1 MITILIM
8 VLILKRL
15 KWLIFS
21 GVISPS
27 LDFQPNPI
35 LTHPPT
41 RHFVAH
47 REGSLSAGVLK
58 VSADNRRLKFHLAEP
73 ANIPLQLK
81 DKLFELQLLQIFPD
95 VVSYQ
100 PMQRSSLFTNRLSE
114 IKMNQ

>member
-8 VLILKRL
+8 VLILKGL

-58 VSADNRRLKFHLAEP
+58 VSADNRRLKVHSAEP
-73 ANIPLQLK
+73 ARLEGKYYTTVKRQTIRSTIATIA
-81 DKLFELQLLQIFPD
+81 IFHD
-95 VVSYQ
+95 SC
-100 PMQRSSLFTNRLSE
+100 TG
-114 IKMNQ
+114 